1 MDVAFLDI
9 EMADLNGIDL
19 AKRLKQHCRSLNIIF
34 ATAYN
39 DYYREAMALHASGY
53 LLKPMKRKNLA
64 VLLICLGLC
73 SCVSGAMLW
82 QGNNAES
89 EEAGEAAE
97 RVFVQLAAEISAAAE
112 TGEHAGSYFAP
123 YYAPLMEAVPEM
135 PTAVVED
142 SIWLGQIEIPALG
155 ISLPVL
161 SEYTESGLRSAP
173 CRYSG
178 SCYTNDIVICAHN
191 YASFFDKLTREGDP
205 SGSPSR
211 VFSQRNGPFIL
222 NSHKKIEKCS
232 EWELRQTRRRTQM
245 GWRPSRTTT
254 QYGTIPAGT
263 D

>member
-1 MDVAFLDI
+1 
-9 EMADLNGIDL
+9 
-19 AKRLKQHCRSLNIIF
+19 
-34 ATAYN
+34 
-39 DYYREAMALHASGY
+39 
-53 LLKPMKRKNLA
+53 MKRKILA
-64 VLLICLGLC
+64 LLLICLGLC

-97 RVFVQLAAEISAAAE
+97 RVSIQLAAEISAAAE
-112 TGEHAGSYFAP
+112 TGEHAGPYFAP

-191 YASFFDKLTREGDP
+191 YASFFDKLLGVSVGTEVLFTDCSGHVWHYLVANRETLGPDAVEEMTGPSDDWDMTLFTCHFGGRTRCAV
-205 SGSPSR
+205 R
-211 VFSQRNGPFIL
+211 CIL
-222 NSHKKIEKCS
+222 NH
-232 EWELRQTRRRTQM
+232 Q
-245 GWRPSRTTT
+245 
-254 QYGTIPAGT
+254 A
-263 D
+263 